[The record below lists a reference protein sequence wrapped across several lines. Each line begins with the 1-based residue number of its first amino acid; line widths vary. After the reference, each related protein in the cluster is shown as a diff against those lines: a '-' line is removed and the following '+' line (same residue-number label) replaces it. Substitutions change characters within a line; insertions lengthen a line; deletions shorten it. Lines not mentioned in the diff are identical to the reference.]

1 MSKNLILVLGAAGF
15 IGSNILDQLKKE
27 NCLVLATYHK
37 KKPLINSKNIK
48 FLKINLRNKKEL
60 KKIKTKFNTVIMCS
74 GKIFNKRKKI
84 TKTDIKDNIS
94 INFNVIDYFLNKTDN
109 FLWFSSSTGYPN
121 KNKKLNEKDFFKGRL
136 PLFLHAGNH
145 SRLIEK
151 KLELLSKNS
160 RTKFITVRTPEVFGK
175 FDNFNENNC
184 RDVPLL
190 IKGYLNQL
198 KNFYYLDFNF
208 KKNYIFATDLAK
220 ISLKIINKSKKKY
233 QVFNVCDDNSYNLK
247 NFINIFEKKLK
258 KSNIFVLNKK
268 IKDIKYQ
275 KSLNNSK
282 VKRFLGFNS
291 IGNLQKS
298 IKKTIK
304 WYSIN
309 YKIL

>member
-1 MSKNLILVLGAAGF
+1 
-15 IGSNILDQLKKE
+15 
-27 NCLVLATYHK
+27 
-37 KKPLINSKNIK
+37 
-48 FLKINLRNKKEL
+48 
-60 KKIKTKFNTVIMCS
+60 
-74 GKIFNKRKKI
+74 
-84 TKTDIKDNIS
+84 
-94 INFNVIDYFLNKTDN
+94 
-109 FLWFSSSTGYPN
+109 
-121 KNKKLNEKDFFKGRL
+121 
-136 PLFLHAGNH
+136 
-145 SRLIEK
+145 
-151 KLELLSKNS
+151 
-160 RTKFITVRTPEVFGK
+160 
-175 FDNFNENNC
+175 
-184 RDVPLL
+184 
-190 IKGYLNQL
+190 
-198 KNFYYLDFNF
+198 